1 MSGIEEKEDAM
12 NKYDRRTRLDKV
24 CCTLLRNNED
34 PEIAPPQ
41 KKDCTRLPKDPPHV
55 KLRAQMH
62 STNDPNIISP
72 YIQLEVYELYEIL
85 PPLH

>member
-1 MSGIEEKEDAM
+1 MSGIDEKEDAT
-12 NKYDRRTRLDKV
+12 NKYDRRTRLDM
-24 CCTLLRNNED
+24 CTLLRNM
-34 PEIAPPQ
+34 EITPPQ
-41 KKDCTRLPKDPPHV
+41 KKDCTRLPKDPSHV

-62 STNDPNIISP
+62 STNDPNMTST